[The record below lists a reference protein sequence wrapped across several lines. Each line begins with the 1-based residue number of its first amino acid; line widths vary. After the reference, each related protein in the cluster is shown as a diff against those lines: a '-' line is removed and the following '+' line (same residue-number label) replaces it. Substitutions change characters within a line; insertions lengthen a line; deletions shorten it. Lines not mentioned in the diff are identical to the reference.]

1 MSTSVLSIVAVN
13 FFCTMNNLIISE
25 DEGLIHVRTDE
36 PGIRRKRSGKG
47 FVYFD
52 DANGRITDKEVIRR
66 IKELSIPPMWEN
78 VWICPRENGFLQAT
92 GLDAR
97 KRKQYLYHNQWVRY
111 QQDFKFQ
118 RLSEFARALPDIRAI
133 VEKNLNKHHWPR
145 EKVLSLI
152 LAILDENYL
161 RVGNRR
167 YYETNETHG
176 LTTLRR
182 KHMVI
187 EGRNMTFQYKGKSNK
202 YHTVQLKNPRLTRL
216 IKQCSELKGYELFK
230 YLDDDGKAIPVDS
243 KDVNEYLKEIT
254 GQDFTSKYFRTW
266 GGTVLAIR
274 LFPQA
279 IESIRQN
286 PRLKLEREI
295 VKQVA
300 HRLNNTIAVCK
311 TYYIHPSVLQRLD
324 ENFSSEKFDTSRAPV
339 QLAPEEK
346 LAYTIME
353 NGLQNHNVNPL

>member
-1 MSTSVLSIVAVN
+1 
-13 FFCTMNNLIISE
+13 MNDLIISE
-25 DEGLIHVRTDE
+25 DEGLIHVRSDE

-52 DANGRITDKEVIRR
+52 DANQRIANQDVIKR
-66 IKELSIPPMWEN
+66 IKELSIPPMWN
-78 VWICPRENGFLQAT
+78 DVWICSRANGFLQAT
-92 GLDAR
+92 GMDAR
-97 KRKQYLYHNQWVRY
+97 KRKQYLYHNQWVQF

-118 RLSEFARALPDIRAI
+118 QLSEFARALPNIRAI

-161 RVGNRR
+161 RVGNQR

-187 EGRNMTFQYKGKSNK
+187 EGRNMMFQYKGKSNK

-216 IKQCSELKGYELFK
+216 IKRCSELKGYELFK
-230 YLDDDGKAIPVDS
+230 YLDDEGKTVPIDS
-243 KDVNEYLKEIT
+243 KDVNDYLKEIT
-254 GQDFTSKYFRTW
+254 GRDFTSKYFRTW

-279 IESIRQN
+279 IERTLQN

-300 HRLNNTIAVCK
+300 YHLNNTIAVCK
-311 TYYIHPSVLQRLD
+311 TYYIHPLVLQALD
-324 ENFSSEKFDTSRAPV
+324 KHFAIENYNTSQAPD

-346 LAYTIME
+346 LAIAIIE
-353 NGLQNHNVNPL
+353 NGLYP